1 MVAGVG
7 VLRRYHL
14 AEAPQVMVHVA
25 DLGMACCAVEFAAAV
40 SRGLLI
46 ESRDIP
52 TMDPASSSRHVLIV
66 SGTVTH
72 ALGPSVE
79 QAWLSLPEPRAALA
93 YGACT
98 ISGGPYWDSD
108 SVVPGIDTIIPTD
121 LYVAGCPPTP
131 ENLLSALVQLQKRVE
146 TEGLEAVKERHR
158 DLKTA

>member
-1 MVAGVG
+1 MVAVVG

-52 TMDPASSSRHVLIV
+52 TMDPASPSRHVLIV

-72 ALGPSVE
+72 ALGPLVE
-79 QAWLSLPEPRAALA
+79 QAWLSVPEPRAALA

-108 SVVPGIDTIIPTD
+108 SVVPGIDTIIPVHR
-121 LYVAGCPPTP
+121 YVPGCPPRP
-131 ENLLSALVQLQKRVE
+131 EALIAAIESLAQKAP
-146 TEGLEAVKERHR
+146 LEEVG
-158 DLKTA
+158 

>member
-52 TMDPASSSRHVLIV
+52 TMDPASPSRHVLIV

-79 QAWLSLPEPRAALA
+79 QAWLSVPEPRAALA

-108 SVVPGIDTIIPTD
+108 SVVPGIDTIIPVHR
-121 LYVAGCPPTP
+121 YVPGCPPRP
-131 ENLLSALVQLQKRVE
+131 EALIAAIESLAQE
-146 TEGLEAVKERHR
+146 APLEEVG
-158 DLKTA
+158 

>member
-1 MVAGVG
+1 MVAVVG

-52 TMDPASSSRHVLIV
+52 TMDPASPSRHVLIV

-108 SVVPGIDTIIPTD
+108 SVVPGIDTIIPVHR
-121 LYVAGCPPTP
+121 YVPGCPPRP
-131 ENLLSALVQLQKRVE
+131 EALIAAIESLAQE
-146 TEGLEAVKERHR
+146 APLEEVG
-158 DLKTA
+158 

>member
-1 MVAGVG
+1 MVAVVG

-52 TMDPASSSRHVLIV
+52 TMDPASPSRHVLIV

-72 ALGPSVE
+72 ALGPLVE
-79 QAWLSLPEPRAALA
+79 QAWLSVPEPRAALA

-108 SVVPGIDTIIPTD
+108 SVVPGIDTIIPVHR
-121 LYVAGCPPTP
+121 YVPGCPPRP
-131 ENLLSALVQLQKRVE
+131 EALIAAIESLAQE
-146 TEGLEAVKERHR
+146 APLEEV
-158 DLKTA
+158 D

>member
-52 TMDPASSSRHVLIV
+52 TMDPASPSRHVLIV

-108 SVVPGIDTIIPTD
+108 SVVPGIDTIIPVHR
-121 LYVAGCPPTP
+121 YVPGCPPRP
-131 ENLLSALVQLQKRVE
+131 EALIAAIESLAQKAP
-146 TEGLEAVKERHR
+146 LEEVG
-158 DLKTA
+158 

>member
-52 TMDPASSSRHVLIV
+52 TMDPASPSRHVLIV

-108 SVVPGIDTIIPTD
+108 SVVPGIDTIIPVHR
-121 LYVAGCPPTP
+121 YVPGCPPRP
-131 ENLLSALVQLQKRVE
+131 EALIAAIESLAQE
-146 TEGLEAVKERHR
+146 APLEEVG
-158 DLKTA
+158 

>member
-52 TMDPASSSRHVLIV
+52 TMDPASPSRHVLIV

-72 ALGPSVE
+72 ALGPLVE
-79 QAWLSLPEPRAALA
+79 QAWLSVPEPRAALA

-108 SVVPGIDTIIPTD
+108 SVVPGIDTIIPVHR
-121 LYVAGCPPTP
+121 YVPGCPPRP
-131 ENLLSALVQLQKRVE
+131 EALIAAIESLAQE
-146 TEGLEAVKERHR
+146 APLEEV
-158 DLKTA
+158 D

>member
-52 TMDPASSSRHVLIV
+52 TMDPASPSRHVLIV

-98 ISGGPYWDSD
+98 ISGGPYWDSN
-108 SVVPGIDTIIPTD
+108 SVVPGIDTIIPVHR
-121 LYVAGCPPTP
+121 YVPGCPPRP
-131 ENLLSALVQLQKRVE
+131 EALIAAIESLAQE
-146 TEGLEAVKERHR
+146 APLEEVG
-158 DLKTA
+158 

>member
-52 TMDPASSSRHVLIV
+52 TMDPASPSRHVLIV

-79 QAWLSLPEPRAALA
+79 QAWHSLPEPRAALA
-93 YGACT
+93 FGACT
-98 ISGGPYWDSD
+98 ISGGPYWDSY
-108 SVVPGIDTIIPTD
+108 SVVPGIDTIIPVHR
-121 LYVAGCPPTP
+121 YVPGCPPRP
-131 ENLLSALVQLQKRVE
+131 EALIAAIESLAQE
-146 TEGLEAVKERHR
+146 APLEEVG
-158 DLKTA
+158 

>member
-1 MVAGVG
+1 MVAVVG

-52 TMDPASSSRHVLIV
+52 TMDPASPSRHVLIV

-108 SVVPGIDTIIPTD
+108 SVVPGIDTIIPVHR
-121 LYVAGCPPTP
+121 YVPGCPPRP
-131 ENLLSALVQLQKRVE
+131 EALIAAIESLAQE
-146 TEGLEAVKERHR
+146 APLEEV
-158 DLKTA
+158 D

>member
-1 MVAGVG
+1 
-7 VLRRYHL
+7 
-14 AEAPQVMVHVA
+14 MVHVA

-52 TMDPASSSRHVLIV
+52 TMDPASPSRHVLIV

-108 SVVPGIDTIIPTD
+108 SVVPGIDTIIPVHR
-121 LYVAGCPPTP
+121 YVPGCPPRP
-131 ENLLSALVQLQKRVE
+131 EALIAAIESLAQE
-146 TEGLEAVKERHR
+146 APLEEVG
-158 DLKTA
+158 

>member
-1 MVAGVG
+1 MVAVVG

-52 TMDPASSSRHVLIV
+52 TMDPASPSRHVLIV

-72 ALGPSVE
+72 ALGPLVE
-79 QAWLSLPEPRAALA
+79 QAWLSVPEPRAALA

-108 SVVPGIDTIIPTD
+108 SVVPGIDTIIPVHR
-121 LYVAGCPPTP
+121 YVPGCPPRP
-131 ENLLSALVQLQKRVE
+131 EALIAAIESLAQE
-146 TEGLEAVKERHR
+146 APLEEVG
-158 DLKTA
+158 

>member
-52 TMDPASSSRHVLIV
+52 TMDPASPSRHVLIV

-72 ALGPSVE
+72 ALGPLVE
-79 QAWLSLPEPRAALA
+79 QAWLSVPEPRAALA

-108 SVVPGIDTIIPTD
+108 SVVPGIDTIIPVHR
-121 LYVAGCPPTP
+121 YVPGCPPRP
-131 ENLLSALVQLQKRVE
+131 EALIAAIESLAQE
-146 TEGLEAVKERHR
+146 APLEEVG
-158 DLKTA
+158 

>member
-1 MVAGVG
+1 MAMVAGVG

-52 TMDPASSSRHVLIV
+52 TMDPASPSRHVLIV

-79 QAWLSLPEPRAALA
+79 QAWLSVPEPRAALA

-108 SVVPGIDTIIPTD
+108 SVVPGIDTIIPVHR
-121 LYVAGCPPTP
+121 YVPGCPPRP
-131 ENLLSALVQLQKRVE
+131 EALIAAIESLAQE
-146 TEGLEAVKERHR
+146 APLEEVG
-158 DLKTA
+158 

>member
-1 MVAGVG
+1 MVAVVG

-52 TMDPASSSRHVLIV
+52 TMDPASPSRHVLIV

-79 QAWLSLPEPRAALA
+79 QAWLSVPEPRAALA

-108 SVVPGIDTIIPTD
+108 SVVPGIDTIIPVHR
-121 LYVAGCPPTP
+121 YVPGCPPRP
-131 ENLLSALVQLQKRVE
+131 EALIAAIESLAQE
-146 TEGLEAVKERHR
+146 APLEEVG
-158 DLKTA
+158 

>member
-1 MVAGVG
+1 MVAVVG

-52 TMDPASSSRHVLIV
+52 TMDPASPSRHVLIV

-79 QAWLSLPEPRAALA
+79 QAWLSVPEPRAALA

-98 ISGGPYWDSD
+98 ISGGPYWDSN
-108 SVVPGIDTIIPTD
+108 SVVPGIDTIIPVHR
-121 LYVAGCPPTP
+121 YVPGCPPRP
-131 ENLLSALVQLQKRVE
+131 EALIAAIESLAQE
-146 TEGLEAVKERHR
+146 APLEEVG
-158 DLKTA
+158 

>member
-46 ESRDIP
+46 ESGDIP
-52 TMDPASSSRHVLIV
+52 TPDLASPSRHVLIV

-79 QAWLSLPEPRAALA
+79 QAWLSVPEPRAALA

-108 SVVPGIDTIIPTD
+108 SVVPGIDTIIPVHR
-121 LYVAGCPPTP
+121 YVPGCPPRP
-131 ENLLSALVQLQKRVE
+131 EALIAAIESLAQE
-146 TEGLEAVKERHR
+146 APLEEVG
-158 DLKTA
+158 

>member
-1 MVAGVG
+1 MVAVVG

-52 TMDPASSSRHVLIV
+52 TMDPASPSRHVLIV

-108 SVVPGIDTIIPTD
+108 SVVPGIDTIIPVHR
-121 LYVAGCPPTP
+121 YVPGCPPRP
-131 ENLLSALVQLQKRVE
+131 EALIAAIESLAQKAP
-146 TEGLEAVKERHR
+146 LEEVG
-158 DLKTA
+158 

>member
-1 MVAGVG
+1 MVAVVG

-25 DLGMACCAVEFAAAV
+25 DLGIACCAVEFAAAV

-52 TMDPASSSRHVLIV
+52 TMDPASPSRHVLIV

-108 SVVPGIDTIIPTD
+108 SVVPGIDTIIPVHR
-121 LYVAGCPPTP
+121 YVPGCPPRP
-131 ENLLSALVQLQKRVE
+131 EALIAAIESLAQKAP
-146 TEGLEAVKERHR
+146 LEEVG
-158 DLKTA
+158 

>member
-14 AEAPQVMVHVA
+14 AEMPQVMVHVA

-46 ESRDIP
+46 ESGDIP
-52 TMDPASSSRHVLIV
+52 SPDPASPSRHVLIV

-79 QAWLSLPEPRAALA
+79 QAWHSLPEPRSALA
-93 YGACT
+93 FGACT
-98 ISGGPYWDSD
+98 ISGGPYWDSY
-108 SVVPGIDTIIPTD
+108 SVVPGIDTIIPVHR
-121 LYVAGCPPTP
+121 YVPGCPPRP
-131 ENLLSALVQLQKRVE
+131 EALIAAIESLAQ
-146 TEGLEAVKERHR
+146 EAPMQEVG
-158 DLKTA
+158 

>member
-52 TMDPASSSRHVLIV
+52 TMDPASPSRHVLIV

-79 QAWLSLPEPRAALA
+79 QAWHSLPEPRAALA
-93 YGACT
+93 FGACT
-98 ISGGPYWDSD
+98 ISGGPYWDSY
-108 SVVPGIDTIIPTD
+108 SVVPGIDTIIPVHR
-121 LYVAGCPPTP
+121 YVPGCPPRP
-131 ENLLSALVQLQKRVE
+131 EALISAIESLAQE
-146 TEGLEAVKERHR
+146 APLEEVG
-158 DLKTA
+158 